1 MDRASAIKKKQ
12 HMMGWTISI
21 LILLYLGKT
30 LAVWRLR
37 KIRNR
42 ISLRE
47 RSGQLRI
54 IQINN
59 LIDLLNGYF
68 LWNQFQRLR

>member
-1 MDRASAIKKKQ
+1 MIY
-12 HMMGWTISI
+12 I
-21 LILLYLGKT
+21 LTILLLIYALKT
-30 LAVWRLR
+30 FYVFKLR

-42 ISLRE
+42 ISLRD
-47 RSGQLRI
+47 RSGKLRI

-68 LWNQFQRLR
+68 LWNQFRRLR